1 MRAGGQESKGQV
13 SIPAEVRERLGLR
26 SHTEVEFRLA
36 GNGVVVTTVAAARA
50 TSPIDGPPASHDLRW
65 MLPSSVRTAL
75 LLAILPCVAAAQRHT
90 APSRFQRLL
99 DDHWRWTLSQR
110 PMLAT
115 TLGEHRYDAQLGDL
129 SVAAMDR
136 RAQQTTVFLA
146 RADQLDTLGLTPM
159 ERVTRAILR
168 RDLATDIEGNR
179 FGQRTVLFTT
189 YAGWHTGFA
198 DIGEHHPFRDRADY
212 AAYVARLAAYPQY
225 NRQGIETTRAALA
238 GGFAQPC
245 TPFVG
250 YERTIS
256 GVMDSLPER
265 SRFLAP
271 FARRPA
277 YFTEAEWTALRG
289 RAVAAVRDSVYP
301 AYQALLDFYMKEYRP
316 RCRATD
322 GVSATPGGA
331 AYFAYRV
338 RLETTTDLTPE
349 QIHQLGLREVA
360 RIGAEMDSLARRA
373 GYVDRKA
380 FVAHLRAD
388 PQYYARSPAELLAAA
403 SVLTKHIDGEM
414 PKLFGHL
421 PRLPYTVKPI
431 PDAIAPGTT
440 TAYYGPGSLEGGRA
454 GTYWVNTSKLDQRP
468 LYELPALT
476 MHESVPGHHQQ
487 IAIGQELDLPPFRR
501 YGVSFAAFTEGWG
514 LYAERLGIEMG
525 MYDTPE
531 KQMGRLSYEMWRACR
546 LVVDPGIHAKGWTRE
561 QAIAYML
568 DQTALSRANIEAEV
582 NRYITWPGQAT
593 AYKVGELRIRE
604 LRTRAEER
612 LGARF
617 DLRGFHDAVL
627 ENGAVP
633 LDVMA
638 ANVERWIS
646 RSARA
651 AAIPTSTP

>member
-1 MRAGGQESKGQV
+1 M
-13 SIPAEVRERLGLR
+13 ILR
-26 SHTEVEFRLA
+26 RLA
-36 GNGVVVTTVAAARA
+36 GA
-50 TSPIDGPPASHDLRW
+50 T
-65 MLPSSVRTAL
+65 
-75 LLAILPCVAAAQRHT
+75 LAILVLAPAASAQHP
-90 APSRFQRLL
+90 ASRPPLDALL
-99 DDHWRWTLSQR
+99 ADHWAWVLSRR
-110 PMLAT
+110 PVLAT
-115 TLGEHRYDAQLGDL
+115 TLGDHRYDTELGDL

-136 RAQQTTVFLA
+136 GAATAAGFLA
-146 RADQLDTLGLTPM
+146 RVDRLDTLRLSPG

-168 RDLATDIEGNR
+168 RSLAEEVEGNR
-179 FGQRTVLFTT
+179 YGQRLVLFTT

-198 DIGEHHPFRDRADY
+198 DLGEHHPFRDRADY
-212 AAYVARLAAYPQY
+212 SAYVARLAAFPRY

-245 TPFVG
+245 APFVG

-256 GVMDSLPER
+256 GVMDSVPER

-271 FARRPA
+271 FRRRPA
-277 YFTEAEWTALRG
+277 YFSEAEWSALRA
-289 RAVAAVRDSVYP
+289 RAILAVRDSVYP
-301 AYQALLDFYMKEYRP
+301 AYQSLLDFYVKDYRP

-322 GVSATPGGA
+322 GVSNTPGGA
-331 AYFAYRV
+331 AYYAYRV
-338 RLETTTDLTPE
+338 RQETTTELTPSE
-349 QIHQLGLREVA
+349 VHQLGLREVA
-360 RIGAEMDSLARRA
+360 RIGAAMDSLARRT

-403 SVLTKHIDGEM
+403 SVLTKRIDGEM

-421 PRLPYTVKPI
+421 PRLPYTVKAI

-487 IAIGQELDLPPFRR
+487 IAIAQELDLPPVRR
-501 YGVSFAAFTEGWG
+501 YGVGFAAFTEGWG

-525 MYDTPE
+525 LYDTPE
-531 KQMGRLSYEMWRACR
+531 KEMGRLSYEMWRACR
-546 LVVDPGIHAKGWTRE
+546 LVVDPGIHALGWTRE

-568 DQTALSRANIEAEV
+568 EQTALSRANVEAEV

-593 AYKVGELRIRE
+593 AYKVGELRIRA
-604 LRTRAEER
+604 LRARAEER

-633 LDVMA
+633 LDVME
-638 ANVERWIS
+638 ANVERWIAK
-646 RSARA
+646 RTRG
-651 AAIPTSTP
+651 